1 MLQIFTVRN
10 EGNVFTPVCHSVHG
24 GCLADTPWADTA
36 LADTPWADNRPPPDR
51 HPTPRQTVT
60 AVDGTHPTGM
70 HSCYRCGV
78 SISVRHKMATER
90 GFFNE
95 FQ

>member
-36 LADTPWADNRPPPDR
+36 LADTPWADNRPPP
-51 HPTPRQTVT
+51 RQTPHPP
-60 AVDGTHPTGM
+60 ADGYCSGRYAYYWNAFLLSMWSLNLRQTQNGN
-70 HSCYRCGV
+70 R
-78 SISVRHKMATER
+78 ER
-90 GFFNE
+90 FF
-95 FQ
+95 Q